1 MTPHRC
7 RAQLTTAASGW
18 EVSFPSR
25 PPWNPKSHEMWHK
38 GATTVRMDR
47 PLCTPSDLSFE
58 IPVSILTSCSS
69 VLHSMKNWNHEHLL
83 WTHTQKC
90 RQEFNQKN
98 QSAQPMNLIRQPPF
112 TVARVRFTNNGP
124 HGVVMSTFS
133 SRALLMLDRDVASGN
148 GASFSSDNSSA
159 RAAWLTNFFLPKS
172 ASMAE
177 SSTENGIR

>member
-1 MTPHRC
+1 M
-7 RAQLTTAASGW
+7 GG
-18 EVSFPSR
+18 V
-25 PPWNPKSHEMWHK
+25 
-38 GATTVRMDR
+38 
-47 PLCTPSDLSFE
+47 LS
-58 IPVSILTSCSS
+58 ISP
-69 VLHSMKNWNHEHLL
+69 SMKSEKPWDVAQRCHNSAHGSTIVHSIWPKLRNPCFDFNIMQFSSAFNEKLKSRAFAVN
-83 WTHTQKC
+83 THTQKC

-112 TVARVRFTNNGP
+112 TVARVLFTNNGP

-177 SSTENGIR
+177 SRAENGIR